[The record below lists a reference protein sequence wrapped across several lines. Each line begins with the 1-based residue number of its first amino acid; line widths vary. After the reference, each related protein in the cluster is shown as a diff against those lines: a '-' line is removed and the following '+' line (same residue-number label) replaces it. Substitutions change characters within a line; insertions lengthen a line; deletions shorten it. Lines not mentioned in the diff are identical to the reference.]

1 MTEYDMKRKFVEL
14 NIFLN
19 IILISNII
27 NFINQKSL
35 FYISESMMFDFIFIT
50 VSWFL

>member
-14 NIFLN
+14 VFLN